1 MPESRFEEIL
11 AQASNRYPDRIEVA
25 LVEGLPALARIA
37 LTARIARR
45 TQRHFLLQS
54 EFAKQIVERSIRA
67 AEKAA
72 CGEPI
77 TGEEDRAARDSV
89 VLKACDYEEREGGE
103 AAAKAASIARLTARC
118 VYGPEI
124 AYGEMYFLADF
135 KLQTVAG
142 QAARSRGAQADE
154 VAQAVHGELEGVKT
168 DLTRLILYAETSG
181 EGWVDPELEEPIC
194 RRNDRGWKSRLEGA
208 GIPLGGCDENR
219 ERWLRIHIATRQ
231 AGGCFFP
238 PSVFDPL

>member
-11 AQASNRYPDRIEVA
+11 AQASKRYPDRIEVA

-37 LTARIARR
+37 LAARIARR

-77 TGEEDRAARDSV
+77 TGEEDQAARDSA
-89 VLKACDYEEREGGE
+89 VLKACDCEKREGSKAAAE
-103 AAAKAASIARLTARC
+103 AAGIARLTARC

-135 KLQTVAG
+135 KLQAAVG
-142 QAARSRGAQADE
+142 EAARGRGVKADE
-154 VAQAVHGELEGVKT
+154 VAQAVHGELDEVRT
-168 DLTRLILYAETSG
+168 DMTRLILYAEASG
-181 EGWVDPELEEPIC
+181 EGWVDPELESPLDC
-194 RRNDRGWKSRLEGA
+194 RNDRGWKSRLEGA
-208 GIPLGGCDENR
+208 GIPHGSCDKNR
-219 ERWLRIHIATRQ
+219 ERWLRIHEAIRQ